1 MTGRGYKRMSRKT
14 NTRIRKPPTSSAG
27 RSLFVCG
34 GVLADWSQTSSTP
47 KGRNPNDRKGK
58 TKSASRSGKFDQ
70 RKGSGS
76 RSESQKPRRNAFG
89 NAYPVADYQVDSF
102 PNEGNNPGHNLDVS
116 HPIVLVDSKDTQI
129 IAYVDQAPSKE
140 PQYSEFNYDY
150 STSFALDDS
159 SHRGLGFCDEVEA
172 TPSGFGASLQMEEKE
187 GFCFDSSYSKD
198 EMDADVCYTHEVS
211 TQLIDDLL
219 AQTPSSEK
227 NSGFLYVGGMKLYTQ
242 DISDGEDNEDDGVEL
257 IDVRSLEASC
267 SGESTGSSDG
277 DFSDNTSDSDSDID
291 DEVAEDYFEGIGGSD
306 EFVHMKQFLGQAL
319 DVSDD
324 DKTSGGRFHEAWE
337 KLGEIALQDRSR
349 EYGMK
354 KPRSRRKYRAE
365 ASRPRTTGYAWSSVL
380 DNLMLEKDP
389 RTISSRKKHVARLPR
404 SWPFQAQKSK
414 NFRKFP
420 GEKKKYR
427 KEKSALKRRER
438 MVHHGVDL
446 QQINLK
452 LQQIVL
458 DGVDFFSFQPM
469 HYRDCSQVQRL
480 AAIYGLHSGCQVA
493 GKKSIVTV
501 MRTEHTHMPSS
512 SYKLW
517 LEKLIGADDEDADF
531 TVNRVKLRGN
541 RNRAKKTAKGSGSSS
556 LEILQSAPSKKKRG
570 GKTGSYAA
578 QPVSFV
584 FGSTM
589 QSDTTENRTI
599 DSNYR
604 DTNTCQ
610 ENQGMGNSSK
620 YGAFELHTTGF
631 GSKMMAKMGFVE
643 GGGLGKDGQGI
654 AQPIKAI
661 QRPKSLG
668 LGAEASETSSNSSK
682 TKPKKFGKDETQRF
696 ADFENHTKGFGSKMM
711 AKMGFVEGMGLGKD
725 SQGIVNPL
733 VAVKQSSFL
742 NPEDWVPKMS

>member
-1 MTGRGYKRMSRKT
+1 MAGRGYKKRSRKT

-34 GVLADWSQTSSTP
+34 GVLADWSQTSSTR

-58 TKSASRSGKFDQ
+58 TKSASRSGKSDQ

-89 NAYPVADYQVDSF
+89 YACPVADYQEDSF
-102 PNEGNNPGHNLDVS
+102 PNEGNKPGHNLDVS

-159 SHRGLGFCDEVEA
+159 SHSGLGFCDEVEA
-172 TPSGFGASLQMEEKE
+172 TPSGIGSSLQMEEKE
-187 GFCFDSSYSKD
+187 GSCFDSSYSEE

-211 TQLIDDLL
+211 TQAIDDLL

-257 IDVRSLEASC
+257 IDVRSLETSC

-337 KLGEIALQDRSR
+337 KLGEIALQDTSR
-349 EYGMK
+349 EYGMM
-354 KPRSRRKYRAE
+354 KPRARRKYRAE

-389 RTISSRKKHVARLPR
+389 TTISSRKKHVARLPR

-438 MVHHGVDL
+438 IVHHGVDL

-452 LQQIVL
+452 LQQMVL
-458 DGVDFFSFQPM
+458 DGVDLFSFQPM
-469 HYRDCSQVQRL
+469 HSRDCSQVQRL
-480 AAIYGLHSGCQVA
+480 AAIYRLHSGCQVA

-531 TVNRVKLRGN
+531 TVNRVKLKGN
-541 RNRAKKTAKGSGSSS
+541 RNRVKKTAKGSGSSS

-584 FGSTM
+584 PGGTM
-589 QSDTTENRTI
+589 QSDTTEIWTI

-610 ENQGMGNSSK
+610 ENQGMGSSSK

-682 TKPKKFGKDETQRF
+682 TKPKKFGKDKTQRF

-711 AKMGFVEGMGLGKD
+711 AKMGFVEGMGLGQD

-733 VAVKQSSFL
+733 VAVKL
-742 NPEDWVPKMS
+742 PKSRGLGAKG